1 MSKEIPCVNFVK
13 SDENI
18 AAHFVKQKVA
28 ALCDNVPS
36 HFVIKLVEMVGGQVA
51 ATVLCFLNDLFLN

>member
-1 MSKEIPCVNFVK
+1 MNFVK